1 LFGTEQGIY
10 VQKGIGHHVEA
21 RSQVSGN
28 ADGPDR
34 LAGNV
39 NRSFQLLFQRVD
51 QGFDEF

>member
-1 LFGTEQGIY
+1 MDTNGFAGTGD
-10 VQKGIGHHVEA
+10 EA

-39 NRSFQLLFQRVD
+39 NRSFQLFFQRLD
-51 QGFDEF
+51 QGLDEF